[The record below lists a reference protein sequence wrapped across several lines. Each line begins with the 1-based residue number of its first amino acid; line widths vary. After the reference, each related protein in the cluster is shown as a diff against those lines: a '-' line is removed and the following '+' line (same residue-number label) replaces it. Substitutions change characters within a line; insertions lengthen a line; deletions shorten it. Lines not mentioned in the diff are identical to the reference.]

1 MISKI
6 IPVKHIGGMLCL
18 GHLMSNSSKTMVL
31 AENSRKL
38 AEKAVTIT
46 VASLFFITSSAPS
59 RKGD

>member
-6 IPVKHIGGMLCL
+6 ILVKYIGGMLHF
-18 GHLMSNSSKTMVL
+18 GHLNFNSSKTMVL

-38 AEKAVTIT
+38 AEKAVTLT
-46 VASLFFITSSAPS
+46 VATLFFITSSAPS